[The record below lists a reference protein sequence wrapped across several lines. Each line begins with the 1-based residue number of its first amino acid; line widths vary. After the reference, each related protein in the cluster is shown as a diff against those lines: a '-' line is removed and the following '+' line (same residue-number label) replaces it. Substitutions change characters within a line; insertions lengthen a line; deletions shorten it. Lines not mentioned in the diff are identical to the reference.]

1 MTGSP
6 ASDRSS
12 QRLARALGLLAQQ
25 LLTQAPDCRTPILKC
40 SSTVTTQWRSCG
52 STAFRRA
59 RSKRSS
65 ASVSGQRT
73 IASAGA
79 PSVPQAWSLL
89 GGVAIDHAASMPA
102 CVLAACTLTSLSTL
116 HRSPSPSPVALRA
129 ESQLTGPK
137 ERCAKACPSTISLS
151 TTPEAPA
158 TPRDTLQCTTATRAR
173 ERGAA
178 TICPAWPW
186 MLLRTESTQG
196 RSSHRRQWGPSRAL

>member
-1 MTGSP
+1 MVIRLTTV
-6 ASDRSS
+6 RSS
-12 QRLARALGLLAQQ
+12 SHWG
-25 LLTQAPDCRTPILKC
+25 T
-40 SSTVTTQWRSCG
+40 
-52 STAFRRA
+52 
-59 RSKRSS
+59 RSKTNMNNARMPESDDID
-65 ASVSGQRT
+65 G
-73 IASAGA
+73 ASAGLNE
-79 PSVPQAWSLL
+79 S
-89 GGVAIDHAASMPA
+89 GFIAAQVQ
-102 CVLAACTLTSLSTL
+102 VLAEAELPVLYACTLTSLSTL

-186 MLLRTESTQG
+186 MLLRT
-196 RSSHRRQWGPSRAL
+196 